1 VLEKSEL
8 RTVEGQL
15 ARAVGRCVGE
25 FELIAPGDRVMV
37 CMSGGKD
44 SYTMLCML
52 ERFRRKAPFE
62 FELLAVHLD
71 QGQPGY
77 DGAPLRRWL
86 EESGIPFRILCED
99 TYSTVIKHVPEGK
112 TYCSLCSRLRRGVLY
127 NAAEQLAC
135 SKIALGHHRDDA
147 IETLLLNLIYT
158 GALSSM
164 PPKLHSRDGRNT
176 VIRPLLY
183 AHEPVIARYAE
194 LMRFPILP
202 CDLCGSQEQLKR
214 KQVKRLLGELEQI
227 APQARESM
235 LGAMGNV
242 KPAHLL
248 DARLWRALSL
258 AGAEDV
264 DESSTGA
271 PGSGVSG
278 CAIPQLNGS
287 PPSGIAP
294 GDAQVDIQQ
303 PSLLP
308 ARDGARRLPLLR

>member
-1 VLEKSEL
+1 MLEKSEL
-8 RTVEGQL
+8 RTIEGTL
-15 ARAVGRCVGE
+15 ARALGRCVGE
-25 FELIAPGDRVMV
+25 FELIAPGDRIMV

-44 SYTMLCML
+44 SYTMLCLL
-52 ERFRRKAPFE
+52 ERFRRKAPFD

-71 QGQPGY
+71 QGQPNY
-77 DGAPLRRWL
+77 DGEPLRRWL
-86 EESGIPFRILCED
+86 EEFGVPFEILRED

-127 NAAEQLAC
+127 NAAEQLGC

-147 IETLLLNLIYT
+147 IETLLLNMIYT
-158 GALSSM
+158 GAMASM

-176 VIRPLLY
+176 VIRPLLF
-183 AHEPVIARYAE
+183 AHEPVIARFAE

-214 KQVKRLLGELEQI
+214 KQVKRLLGELERI

-242 KPAHLL
+242 KAAHLL

-258 AGAEDV
+258 AGAEDGE
-264 DESSTGA
+264 EST
-271 PGSGVSG
+271 GVSG
-278 CAIPQLNGS
+278 CAIPQLNGDIRS
-287 PPSGIAP
+287 
-294 GDAQVDIQQ
+294 DARE
-303 PSLLP
+303 PALP
-308 ARDGARRLPLLR
+308 AAREGARRLPLLP

>member
-1 VLEKSEL
+1 
-8 RTVEGQL
+8 
-15 ARAVGRCVGE
+15 
-25 FELIAPGDRVMV
+25 
-37 CMSGGKD
+37 
-44 SYTMLCML
+44 
-52 ERFRRKAPFE
+52 
-62 FELLAVHLD
+62 
-71 QGQPGY
+71 
-77 DGAPLRRWL
+77 
-86 EESGIPFRILCED
+86 
-99 TYSTVIKHVPEGK
+99 
-112 TYCSLCSRLRRGVLY
+112 
-127 NAAEQLAC
+127 
-135 SKIALGHHRDDA
+135 
-147 IETLLLNLIYT
+147 
-158 GALSSM
+158 M

-258 AGAEDV
+258 AGAEE
-264 DESSTGA
+264 ESGTGA
-271 PGSGVSG
+271 AGSGVSG
-278 CAIPQLNGS
+278 CAIPQLK
-287 PPSGIAP
+287 
-294 GDAQVDIQQ
+294 GDAQVDGHE

-308 ARDGARRLPLLR
+308 VREGARRLPLLR

>member
-1 VLEKSEL
+1 MLEKSEL
-8 RTVEGQL
+8 RSLESTL
-15 ARAVGRCVGE
+15 SRALGRCVGE

-44 SYTMLCML
+44 SYTMLNLL

-77 DGAPLRRWL
+77 DGAPLRAWL
-86 EESGIPFRILCED
+86 EQSGVPFRILRED
-99 TYSTVIKHVPEGK
+99 TYTTVIKHVPEGK

-127 NAAEQLAC
+127 NAAEQLGC

-158 GALSSM
+158 GAMASM
-164 PPKLHSRDGRNT
+164 PPKLNSRDGRNV

-214 KQVKRLLGELEQI
+214 KQVKRLLGELEKI

-258 AGAEDV
+258 AGA
-264 DESSTGA
+264 DEGEQA
-271 PGSGVSG
+271 AGVSG

-287 PPSGIAP
+287 PLS
-294 GDAQVDIQQ
+294 DAE
-303 PSLLP
+303 PEP
-308 ARDGARRLPLLR
+308 ARLANQGARRLPLLR